1 MEKLTGEI
9 LGTWNQVHLEGG
21 EGILIIAAKV
31 IWYILSNK
39 YAYDSMFIATNQTKG
54 SIHEWIMS
62 HLLHPFLTLPFF
74 YVVKI

>member
-1 MEKLTGEI
+1 MPFWNKMDYTITCPLLVDVFNVLVMKYLMGKLTGEI

-39 YAYDSMFIATNQTKG
+39 
-54 SIHEWIMS
+54 
-62 HLLHPFLTLPFF
+62 
-74 YVVKI
+74 